1 MKKILFAVLMGV
13 VALDVNAQLVVDS
26 IGNVIIGSDSTSLTV
41 TGAIKCNG
49 REDDAVYAFNGRTLS
64 EGAGKTIVG
73 FKTITLNG
81 AGRSYGVHAQTRG
94 SASNSFPVVGIA
106 GQGGNNPVSAGV
118 FGGATS
124 LTNATSFAGIY
135 GSTGYAVSPQFTYTG
150 FYAGYFKGN
159 VRVTSGSIY
168 ATVLSPSATSGSGN
182 TEGVN
187 VISSDSEGES
197 VTDKLAQVQTI
208 QFMRDKR
215 DMSSSET
222 YTDGLTE
229 EEKATLKA
237 EGIDFDAESEARK
250 AKESSLSAVQYGLAA
265 DQLKN
270 VYPEL
275 VYEDAQGNVSINYIE
290 LIPLL
295 VQSINELSR
304 KVASLEGQK
313 MAKAKATGVEE
324 SESDTDQVRMSQNK
338 PNPFSGSTAIAP
350 MVAEET
356 NTANIYDLNG
366 RRVQTPTKGIYIRDG
381 KKMAY

>member
-1 MKKILFAVLMGV
+1 M
-13 VALDVNAQLVVDS
+13 
-26 IGNVIIGSDSTSLTV
+26 
-41 TGAIKCNG
+41 
-49 REDDAVYAFNGRTLS
+49 
-64 EGAGKTIVG
+64 
-73 FKTITLNG
+73 
-81 AGRSYGVHAQTRG
+81 
-94 SASNSFPVVGIA
+94 
-106 GQGGNNPVSAGV
+106 
-118 FGGATS
+118 
-124 LTNATSFAGIY
+124 
-135 GSTGYAVSPQFTYTG
+135 
-150 FYAGYFKGN
+150 
-159 VRVTSGSIY
+159 
-168 ATVLSPSATSGSGN
+168 
-182 TEGVN
+182 
-187 VISSDSEGES
+187 ISSDSEGES